1 MEIKPTITAI
11 VQSILD
17 KLEGIA
23 VFRDATKTYNLGG
36 QANLGSAVVV
46 LMPDTYVSISR
57 TYKVLSASELDA
69 IARNS
74 SAHLSPF
81 EKFYVTY
88 RKRMSDSGSW
98 VVTYYYVDTLKV
110 TGLAE
115 YGLVLLFD
123 DLVAEQLEQ
132 MQHGMRLETPLGTFA
147 VVTSNSQKSLT
158 HQGHSALK
166 SYLLRP
172 AMDNTN
178 WILSQSDV
186 RGRLFAVL
194 GSFQWLRWS
203 HALNYELFKSYLPKL
218 SMSRQEFSRIAAV
231 LGGAVILESALLGLG
246 AVGQAYYLDV
256 TKAERE
262 EYSAKKSAYLQAS
275 DQHSDLLEMAESHSD
290 MRYVPSVLAGVTSTP
305 GLRLEA
311 VAYSDGSL
319 RLTGLTDDVAP
330 LMNQLGIDNRV
341 GKLEF
346 VSPISPDRSGR
357 DRFNIEFEITGN
369 LSDE

>member
-1 MEIKPTITAI
+1 MEIKPTIIAI
-11 VQSILD
+11 VRSILD
-17 KLEGIA
+17 KLEGFV
-23 VFRDATKTYNLGG
+23 VFRDTNKTYNLAG
-36 QANLGSAVVV
+36 QDKVGSAVLV

-57 TYKVLSASELDA
+57 TYKVLSANELDA

-88 RKRMSDSGSW
+88 RKQMSDSGSW

-132 MQHGMRLETPLGTFA
+132 MQHGMKLETPLGIFA
-147 VVTSNSQKSLT
+147 VVTSNSRKSLT
-158 HQGHSALK
+158 RQGRSALK
-166 SYLLRP
+166 SYLLQP
-172 AMDNTN
+172 AKDNATR
-178 WILSQSDV
+178 ILSPSDV

-203 HALNYELFKSYLPKL
+203 RALNYELFKSYLPKL
-218 SMSRQEFSRIAAV
+218 SMSRQDLGRLAIV
-231 LGGAVILESALLGLG
+231 LGGALVLESALLGLG
-246 AVGQAYYLDV
+246 AVGQAYYLDATRV
-256 TKAERE
+256 ERE
-262 EYSAKKSAYLQAS
+262 EYSVKKSAYLRAS
-275 DQHSDLLEMAESHSD
+275 DRYADLSGMAKSHSNV
-290 MRYVPSVLAGVTSTP
+290 RYVPSILAGVTSTP

-311 VAYSDGSL
+311 VAYGDGSL

-357 DRFNIEFEITGN
+357 DRFNIEFEIAGN